1 VSRTSLDRGDIAAA
15 FRACGIAAGDCL
27 MLHAD
32 AMAAAQMAPS
42 GREAK
47 LDAVLDGILDALQPE
62 GTLVMPAFS
71 YSFTKGL
78 DFDPAESVTG
88 MGLLAERFRQRPGT
102 LRSLHP
108 IFSVTASGGLADEL
122 VSTAIDDCFGPHSL
136 FGALARANAWLAC
149 LACPFSLTFTHYV
162 EQQAA
167 VDYRYF
173 KMFSGRI
180 AGGAPTQ
187 CRYFVRDLTRNSQI
201 DLRRL
206 QQRLGETGK
215 LASVDIGRVKLLAV
229 RALDFEQAALALLKE
244 DPVSLIREGAA
255 VR

>member
-1 VSRTSLDRGDIAAA
+1 
-15 FRACGIAAGDCL
+15 

-32 AMAAAQMAPS
+32 AMAAAQMSPP

-47 LDAVLDGILDALQPE
+47 LDALLDGIMDALQPQ

-78 DFDPAESVTG
+78 DFDPAEPVTG
-88 MGLLAERFRQRPGT
+88 MGLLAERFRLRPGT
-102 LRSLHP
+102 MRSPHP
-108 IFSVTASGGLADEL
+108 IFSVSASGHLADEL
-122 VSTAIDDCFGPHSL
+122 VGTAIDDCFGPQSL
-136 FGALARANAWLAC
+136 FAALARPDCWLAC

-162 EQQAA
+162 EQQAQ

-180 AGGAPTQ
+180 AGGPLTQ
-187 CRYFVRDLTRNSQI
+187 CRYFVRDLTRDSQI

-206 QQRLGETGK
+206 QTRLTETGK
-215 LASVDIGRVKLLAV
+215 LASVDIGRVKLLTV
-229 RALDFEQAALALLKE
+229 RALEFERAALAMLRE
-244 DPVSLIREGAA
+244 DSASLIREGAT